1 MSISL
6 CYWIIIGSG
15 GQWLCFIYFSEKES
29 TQQEKGLLSA
39 VLACKCV
46 WFFIFI
52 FCIGV
57 CCVALS
63 FFDAWLWRIGF
74 IQFFVLLNIG
84 QALTYLQYCENFPNF
99 GRDMDFQIHEAQRS
113 PNSWTRKGLKHIV
126 INLPKVKDKKKEKSN
141 LSNKGTPLTYQQISQ
156 WKIFK
161 PREIENIYSKYWKKK
176 CQPTVL

>member
-1 MSISL
+1 MKNAQILLAVIVSISQ

-84 QALTYLQYCENFPNF
+84 QALTYLQYWVWS
-99 GRDMDFQIHEAQRS
+99 HY
-113 PNSWTRKGLKHIV
+113 T
-126 INLPKVKDKKKEKSN
+126 KVKRIVCEYLNINIFHFVPSASEKEFMPACKC
-141 LSNKGTPLTYQQISQ
+141 LISHPM
-156 WKIFK
+156 W
-161 PREIENIYSKYWKKK
+161 
-176 CQPTVL
+176 